1 MNNPTAYL
9 RSSYLNDPDAIRDF
23 MERHV
28 VFRVKFRKKDGTI
41 RHLLGTVEP
50 KFLGVNTLGTEE
62 LSLVNVGTSEPKPE
76 NAQYPWLRLEDK
88 GNPLGWY
95 FY

>member
-1 MNNPTAYL
+1 MATL
-9 RSSYLNDPDAIRDF
+9 RACYLNDPNAIRDF

-50 KFLGVNTLGTEE
+50 GFLGVNTPNGT
-62 LSLVNVGTSEPKPE
+62 
-76 NAQYPWLRLEDK
+76 
-88 GNPLGWY
+88 GNPNYDEAIPVYDMEKQAWRAFKPDNVLELHSV
-95 FY
+95 

>member
-50 KFLGVNTLGTEE
+50 GFLGVNTPKGTGKTNYDEAIPVYDME
-62 LSLVNVGTSEPKPE
+62 KQEWRAFKPDNVLQLHSV
-76 NAQYPWLRLEDK
+76 
-88 GNPLGWY
+88 
-95 FY
+95 

>member
-1 MNNPTAYL
+1 MSNPTAYL

-50 KFLGVNTLGTEE
+50 GFLGVNTPNGTGKPNYDEAIPVFDMEKQEWRAFKPDNLIE
-62 LSLVNVGTSEPKPE
+62 LHSV
-76 NAQYPWLRLEDK
+76 
-88 GNPLGWY
+88 
-95 FY
+95 

>member
-1 MNNPTAYL
+1 MSNPTAYL

-50 KFLGVNTLGTEE
+50 GFLGVNKPKGTGKPNYEE
-62 LSLVNVGTSEPKPE
+62 AIPVYDMEKQEWRAFKPDNVLQLHSV
-76 NAQYPWLRLEDK
+76 
-88 GNPLGWY
+88 
-95 FY
+95 